1 MLILTYLLHG
11 VSQQTLVPDGVDTG
25 GRAGWVELPMHL
37 LHLNYNNV
45 VDALLSRCSNLGINW
60 ATCLEKSHST
70 AAAKTIQLP
79 RCKFASSYCHTAG
92 EGGIQVRMTRFSPVP
107 GNQRAIDG

>member
-45 VDALLSRCSNLGINW
+45 V
-60 ATCLEKSHST
+60 E
-70 AAAKTIQLP
+70 
-79 RCKFASSYCHTAG
+79 
-92 EGGIQVRMTRFSPVP
+92 VFSPDVP
-107 GNQRAIDG
+107 ISALTGQPA